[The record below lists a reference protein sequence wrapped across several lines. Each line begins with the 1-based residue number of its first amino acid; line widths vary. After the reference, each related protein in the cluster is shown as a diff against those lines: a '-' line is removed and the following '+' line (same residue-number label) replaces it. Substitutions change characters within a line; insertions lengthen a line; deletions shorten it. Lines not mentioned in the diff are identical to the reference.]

1 MTALSRVRST
11 LTLAL
16 LVAPP
21 AVGSGTAALQASVRE
36 ATNDSAAEAARHVV
50 HTTRGVVK
58 SVGSDAIVVARPK
71 GRGDITFRLRSSAHR
86 NGTIAVGAVVSVR
99 YEDEGDAHV
108 ALAVAVQRP

>member
-1 MTALSRVRST
+1 MTALSHVRSA
-11 LTLAL
+11 LTLVA

-21 AVGSGTAALQASVRE
+21 AAASSTAALPTSARE
-36 ATNDSAAEAARHVV
+36 AANDSAADAARHVV

-58 SVGSDAIVVARPK
+58 SVASDAIVVARPK
-71 GRGDITFRLRSSAHR
+71 GRGEITFRLRSSAHR
-86 NGTIAVGAVVSVR
+86 NGTIAVGVVVSVR